1 MLCGTPVVATDLP
14 GVRQPVA
21 MTGMGVVV
29 AAGDADALADGIV
42 EVVTNRQR
50 YVRPRSEVAARF
62 DLETTVGRYEE
73 LFR

>member
-1 MLCGTPVVATDLP
+1 
-14 GVRQPVA
+14 VA

-29 AAGDADALADGIV
+29 AAGDPAALANGIV
-42 EVVTNRQR
+42 EVLTNRER

-62 DLETTVGRYEE
+62 DLDTTVDRYEE